1 MMELDFN
8 DHKFGTTAFSQEDK
22 LFLLNERE
30 LPNNRQMAIK
40 ELRPL
45 QGNLARDE
53 NYRKDCLELMDYL
66 ISEGHA
72 EEVELDQ
79 VSLKD
84 VFM

>member
-1 MMELDFN
+1 
-8 DHKFGTTAFSQEDK
+8 
-22 LFLLNERE
+22 
-30 LPNNRQMAIK
+30 MAIK

-45 QGNLARDE
+45 QGKLARDE
-53 NYRKDCLELMDYL
+53 SYRKDCLEFIDDL
-66 ISEGHA
+66 ISKGHA